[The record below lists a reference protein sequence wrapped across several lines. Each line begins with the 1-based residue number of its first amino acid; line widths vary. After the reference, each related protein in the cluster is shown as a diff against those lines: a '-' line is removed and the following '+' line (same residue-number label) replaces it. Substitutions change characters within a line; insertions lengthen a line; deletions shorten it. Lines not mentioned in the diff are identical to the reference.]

1 MNKLNDIFFTAAAT
15 EGVTYENVLEDAQ
28 RYFTENH
35 AATIASEGDTERAA
49 QLLRELI
56 AQYIVKR
63 KYVIEGLSNEEL
75 AARLYEDMAG
85 YSFLKKWIY
94 MPLLFQKL
102 SGTKSRFMLT
112 LRKASMLVS
121 VMQS

>member
-75 AARLYEDMAG
+75 AARLTAKVIPRSQRRSSAMPG
-85 YSFLKKWIY
+85 KRPS
-94 MPLLFQKL
+94 MPLSSQNCWAKWFGIPKP
-102 SGTKSRFMLT
+102 M
-112 LRKASMLVS
+112 
-121 VMQS
+121 